1 MTNPPRGRGRPKGR
15 NPNSLSR
22 AEITRRQR
30 LKRSHLREAALVHG
44 SAPQEIWLNE
54 PLSKALQVLA
64 DDQKI
69 DPNELF
75 NAAVYDFLKKIPAL
89 KRREL
94 GIKLYA
100 ADRDLQFGLI
110 RTEALRS
117 YTLELNGISDEENDF
132 EL

>member
-15 NPNSLSR
+15 NPDSLSR

-30 LKRSHLREAALVHG
+30 LKRSHLKQTALVHG
-44 SAPQEIWLNE
+44 SAPQEVWLNQS
-54 PLSKALQVLA
+54 LSEAVQVLA

-69 DPNELF
+69 DTNELL
-75 NAAVYDFLKKIPAL
+75 NAAVYDYLKKTPAS

-100 ADRDLQFGLI
+100 ADGNLPFGLI
-110 RTEALRS
+110 RYEALRS
-117 YTLELNGISDEENDF
+117 YTLELNGITDEENDL
-132 EL
+132 EK